1 MPAGTRTLMAARTAP
16 GKDQMYPPDPS
27 LLPPTA
33 AAPGRAASA
42 LARALTARG
51 ITGVITAAAQ
61 KTAVISVT
69 TGLTIWTDGTW
80 FWCTAEGQRRTWPAA
95 DTETA
100 ASHIAG
106 LARPGPAS

>member
-1 MPAGTRTLMAARTAP
+1 MNT
-16 GKDQMYPPDPS
+16 PDAS

-33 AAPGRAASA
+33 AAPGRVAAA
-42 LARALTARG
+42 LTRALTARG
-51 ITGVITAAAQ
+51 ITGIITAATQ

-69 TGLTIWTDGTW
+69 ADLTIWTDGTW
-80 FWCTAEGQRRTWPAA
+80 LWCTTGGHRRTWPAT

-100 ASHIAG
+100 ASHIAA